1 MKNIWKILFL
11 SIYIFSAADHAA
23 GAVELQNQMA
33 VETSPYLRLHAN
45 DLVAWQ
51 PWQESSLKAAQK
63 SGKPIFLSIGYLA
76 CHWCHVM
83 RRESFADPEIAGL
96 INQRFYPILVDR
108 EEQPQVDA
116 LYQSALATMGL
127 PIGWPLTVFLTP
139 DRKPFWGGAY
149 YPKKTTFGSPGLDTV
164 LGRILDIY
172 ARRKKEILADA
183 KQVIDEL
190 ERESEN
196 LPGTISIKHIDNFA
210 AKLLTEIDPFDGGF
224 EGAPKFPNVIA
235 LETLW
240 RTYIRTGRKVYGQA
254 VEKAVRQ
261 MVLGGLYDHVG
272 GGFFRYTI
280 DRQWRTPHFEKM
292 LGTNARLLR
301 LMTEVWREFR
311 NPILRDRILQTVQFL
326 LREMLIPNRGF
337 GSSIDADS
345 ETEGGKEEEGAYYVW
360 HQNQLKE
367 VLGDQYK
374 LFVAAFEIAPKEG
387 AALDTAMEAGILFR
401 NENTNEELA
410 DEFKLTPTKVA
421 AVLRAELQK
430 LAEHRKQRVPPREDG
445 KIISDL
451 NGALISAVIKAG
463 LALGQKDWIAVA
475 RSVFDRLY
483 QSHFDPAGMLRRSVV
498 DGHLGKPATLSDYA
512 QLSNAALRLY
522 ETSGKTGYL
531 NKAKLIA
538 KQAISLMWD
547 NKNHGF
553 FSNNR
558 QQTQYLLV
566 RMKTIVDSDARSAN
580 SMMLRVLA
588 QLYYLTGEEKWRQ
601 IASEMMTAFGGISK
615 SPYFGHAGFLN
626 AAEDF
631 LAALQIVII
640 GDRLVK
646 LNNHLE
652 HEVAMVSIP
661 TRVFQIVKPGTQLP
675 DSHPAQFKEQ
685 VDGKPTAYVCRGQI
699 CSLPATTTKD
709 LHRTLMNFRK
719 YR

>member
-1 MKNIWKILFL
+1 MKIIWKFILL
-11 SIYIFSAADHAA
+11 SFFIF
-23 GAVELQNQMA
+23 GAVVHASVAAELKNQMT
-33 VETSPYLRLHAN
+33 EESSPYLRLHAG

-83 RRESFADPEIAGL
+83 RRESFTDPEIAGL
-96 INQRFYPILVDR
+96 INKRFYPILVDR

-116 LYQSALATMGL
+116 LYQSALATMSL

-139 DRKPFWGGAY
+139 DRKPIWGGAY

-164 LGRILDIY
+164 LGRILDIF

-183 KQVIDEL
+183 KQVIEEL

-196 LPGTISIKHIDNFA
+196 LPGAVSLKHIDNFA

-240 RTYIRTGRKVYGQA
+240 RTYIRTGRKNFGQA
-254 VEKAVRQ
+254 VAKAVQQ
-261 MVLGGLYDHVG
+261 MVLGGLYDHIG
-272 GGFFRYTI
+272 GGFFRYAV

-311 NPILRDRILQTVQFL
+311 NPLLRNRIQQTIQFL
-326 LREMLIPNRGF
+326 LREMLNPDSGF
-337 GSSIDADS
+337 ISSIDADS
-345 ETEGGKEEEGAYYVW
+345 ETEEGNEEEGAYYVW
-360 HQNQLKE
+360 SQNQLKE
-367 VLGDQYK
+367 ILGDQYK
-374 LFVAAFEIAPKEG
+374 IFAAAFKLAPKEREV
-387 AALDTAMEAGILFR
+387 LDTAMDTGILFR
-401 NENTNEELA
+401 NETTNEGLA
-410 DEFKLTPTKVA
+410 EEFTLSPAEVA
-421 AVLRAELQK
+421 RRLRGGLEK
-430 LAEHRKQRVPPREDG
+430 LAEYRRRRIAPRQDG
-445 KIISDL
+445 KIIADL
-451 NGALISAVIKAG
+451 NGAVISAVIRAG
-463 LALGQKDWIAVA
+463 LTFDRKDWIAAA
-475 RSVFDRLY
+475 RTAFDHIY
-483 QSHFDPAGMLRRSVV
+483 QSHFDPAGFLRRSIV
-498 DGHLGKPATLSDYA
+498 DGQLGIPATLNDYA
-512 QLSNAALRLY
+512 QLANAALRLF
-522 ETSGKTGYL
+522 ELSGKASYL
-531 NKAKLIA
+531 NHAKLLVR
-538 KQAISLMWD
+538 QAIKLMWD

-553 FSNNR
+553 YSNNKNHS
-558 QQTQYLLV
+558 QYLLV
-566 RMKTIVDSDARSAN
+566 RAKKIVDDDARSAN

-588 QLYYLTGEEKWRQ
+588 HLYYLTGEEKWRQ
-601 IASEMMTAFGGISK
+601 LARETASAFGGISK

-640 GDRLVK
+640 GNRENRSVSQLKD
-646 LNNHLE
+646 
-652 HEVAMVSIP
+652 EVAIASLP
-661 TRVFQIVKPGTQLP
+661 TRVFQIINPGTKLP

-699 CSLPATTTKD
+699 CSLPATTPNE
-709 LHRTLMNFRK
+709 LRQTLRIFRK
-719 YR
+719 NR